1 MLLYS
6 IIYQKFKIFSYSEK
20 SFGEQ
25 KSLQNIKFVEFFIFS
40 RLRI

>member
-6 IIYQKFKIFSYSEK
+6 IIYQKFKNFSYSKK

-25 KSLQNIKFVEFFIFS
+25 KILRNIKFVELFLFS
-40 RLRI
+40 QLRI